1 MKIAVVGTDTV
12 GLVSA
17 TCFAEIGVQVT
28 CINSDAK
35 LIENLNNGIIH
46 VYEPGLEERLNRNHR
61 DGNLKF
67 ATDIKPLIDQIDLV
81 VCATPTPAMPDGTI
95 DLRQVAGL
103 ARTMGQTVT
112 KYFAIAILSTV
123 PIGTARQL
131 RAALNIELEKRG
143 ANIHYDIIS
152 LPEFLREGSAVRDFL
167 KPDRIVAGVGSEKG
181 EELVRQLYKPLLDR
195 GTPLILTDQ
204 TSAELIKYASNAM
217 LANRI
222 SFMNDIANL
231 SELVGADIDMVMKGM
246 GADPRIGADYLNS
259 GCGYGGTSLPKDVKA
274 LIKTAEKA
282 GYAMKVVNPGNKIR
296 CSYVGYK
303 MQSFDISSNQM
314 DVTMEE
320 AMKFTDVKVVGRTDS
335 IDSSS
340 WRYKDRDSSNGDDGT
355 FNLMEQNPTFPGG
368 QGEIMK
374 YLSTHLRY
382 PAVAREMQ
390 VEAEIT
396 VKFVI
401 DKTGFVRSPQVVTTN
416 SRTPLITAETA
427 KAAKEGNEEALEAN
441 KNYYDAVEALKEEAI
456 HVVRNMP
463 RWEPGR
469 QNGKRIETTFT
480 LPVDFKLN

>member
-28 CINSDAK
+28 CINSDPK

-67 ATDIKPLIDQIDLV
+67 ATDIKPLIDQLDLV

-112 KYFAIAILSTV
+112 KYFAIAIVSTV

-143 ANIHYDIIS
+143 ANIHYDIIT
-152 LPEFLREGSAVRDFL
+152 LPEFLRDGSAVHDFL

-195 GTPLILTDQ
+195 GISLILTDQ

-231 SELVGADIDMVMKGM
+231 SELVGADIDMVKKGM

-282 GYAMKVVNPGNKIR
+282 GYAMKVVKAVDEVND
-296 CSYVGYK
+296 S
-303 MQSFDISSNQM
+303 QQ
-314 DVTMEE
+314 
-320 AMKFTDVKVVGRTDS
+320 KVVYRKLLKC
-335 IDSSS
+335 
-340 WRYKDRDSSNGDDGT
+340 YNGNIKGKNVAVWGLAFKPDTADVRQST
-355 FNLMEQNPTFPGG
+355 ALVTIEQLLAAGCEVSVYDP
-368 QGEIMK
+368 
-374 YLSTHLRY
+374 
-382 PAVAREMQ
+382 VAIEQ
-390 VEAEIT
+390 AKKILG
-396 VKFVI
+396 
-401 DKTGFVRSPQVVTTN
+401 DKVN
-416 SRTPLITAETA
+416 Y
-427 KAAKEGNEEALEAN
+427 AN
-441 KNYYDAVEALKEEAI
+441 DMYDAVLDADALLLVTEWKQFATPSWG
-456 HVVRNMP
+456 VVARSMRTKVVIDGRNLYSLADMKKYGFDYH
-463 RWEPGR
+463 RI
-469 QNGKRIETTFT
+469 GK
-480 LPVDFKLN
+480 NN

>member
-282 GYAMKVVNPGNKIR
+282 GYAMKVVKAVDEVND
-296 CSYVGYK
+296 S
-303 MQSFDISSNQM
+303 QQ
-314 DVTMEE
+314 
-320 AMKFTDVKVVGRTDS
+320 KVVYRKLLKCYNGNIKGKNVAVWGLAFKPDTADVRQSTSLVTIEQLLAAGCEVSVYDPVA
-335 IDSSS
+335 IDQA
-340 WRYKDRDSSNGDDGT
+340 KKILGD
-355 FNLMEQNPTFPGG
+355 
-368 QGEIMK
+368 K
-374 YLSTHLRY
+374 
-382 PAVAREMQ
+382 
-390 VEAEIT
+390 
-396 VKFVI
+396 
-401 DKTGFVRSPQVVTTN
+401 VTY
-416 SRTPLITAETA
+416 
-427 KAAKEGNEEALEAN
+427 AN
-441 KNYYDAVEALKEEAI
+441 DMYDAVLDADALLLVTEWKQFANPSWG
-456 HVVRNMP
+456 VVARSMRTKVVIDGRNLYSLADMKKYGFDYH
-463 RWEPGR
+463 RI
-469 QNGKRIETTFT
+469 GK
-480 LPVDFKLN
+480 NN

>member
-222 SFMNDIANL
+222 SFMNVIANL

-282 GYAMKVVNPGNKIR
+282 GYAMKVVKAVDEVND
-296 CSYVGYK
+296 S
-303 MQSFDISSNQM
+303 QQ
-314 DVTMEE
+314 
-320 AMKFTDVKVVGRTDS
+320 KVVYRKLLKCYNGNIKGKNVAVWGLAFKPDTADVRQSTSLVTIEQLLAAGCEVSVYDPVA
-335 IDSSS
+335 IDQA
-340 WRYKDRDSSNGDDGT
+340 KKILGD
-355 FNLMEQNPTFPGG
+355 
-368 QGEIMK
+368 K
-374 YLSTHLRY
+374 
-382 PAVAREMQ
+382 
-390 VEAEIT
+390 
-396 VKFVI
+396 
-401 DKTGFVRSPQVVTTN
+401 VTY
-416 SRTPLITAETA
+416 
-427 KAAKEGNEEALEAN
+427 AN
-441 KNYYDAVEALKEEAI
+441 DMYDAVLDADALLLVTEWKQFANPSWG
-456 HVVRNMP
+456 VVARSMRTKVVIDGRNLYSLADMKKYGFDYH
-463 RWEPGR
+463 RI
-469 QNGKRIETTFT
+469 GK
-480 LPVDFKLN
+480 NN

>member
-282 GYAMKVVNPGNKIR
+282 GYAMKVVKAVDEVND
-296 CSYVGYK
+296 S
-303 MQSFDISSNQM
+303 QQ
-314 DVTMEE
+314 
-320 AMKFTDVKVVGRTDS
+320 KVVYRKLLKCYNGNIKGKNVAVWGLAFKPDTADVRQSTSLVTIEQLLAAGCEVSVYDPVA
-335 IDSSS
+335 IDQAKKILGDKVTYANDMYGAVLDADALLLVTEWKQFANPS
-340 WRYKDRDSSNGDDGT
+340 WGV
-355 FNLMEQNPTFPGG
+355 
-368 QGEIMK
+368 
-374 YLSTHLRY
+374 
-382 PAVAREMQ
+382 VARSMRTK
-390 VEAEIT
+390 V
-396 VKFVI
+396 VI
-401 DKTGFVRSPQVVTTN
+401 DGRNLYSLADMKKYGFDYHR
-416 SRTPLITAETA
+416 I
-427 KAAKEGNEEALEAN
+427 G
-441 KNYYDAVEALKEEAI
+441 KN
-456 HVVRNMP
+456 N
-463 RWEPGR
+463 
-469 QNGKRIETTFT
+469 
-480 LPVDFKLN
+480 

>member
-28 CINSDAK
+28 CINSDSK

-67 ATDIKPLIDQIDLV
+67 ATDIKPLIDQLDLV

-112 KYFAIAILSTV
+112 KYFAIAIVSTV

-143 ANIHYDIIS
+143 ANIHYDIIT
-152 LPEFLREGSAVRDFL
+152 LPEFLRDGSAVHDFL

-195 GTPLILTDQ
+195 GIPLILTDQ

-231 SELVGADIDMVMKGM
+231 SELVGADIDMVKKGM

-282 GYAMKVVNPGNKIR
+282 GYAMKVVKAVDEVND
-296 CSYVGYK
+296 S
-303 MQSFDISSNQM
+303 QQ
-314 DVTMEE
+314 
-320 AMKFTDVKVVGRTDS
+320 KVVYRKLLKC
-335 IDSSS
+335 
-340 WRYKDRDSSNGDDGT
+340 YNGNIKGKNVAVWGLAFKPDTADVRQST
-355 FNLMEQNPTFPGG
+355 ALVTIEQLLAAGCEVSVYDP
-368 QGEIMK
+368 
-374 YLSTHLRY
+374 
-382 PAVAREMQ
+382 VAIEQ
-390 VEAEIT
+390 AKKILG
-396 VKFVI
+396 
-401 DKTGFVRSPQVVTTN
+401 DKVN
-416 SRTPLITAETA
+416 Y
-427 KAAKEGNEEALEAN
+427 AN
-441 KNYYDAVEALKEEAI
+441 DMYDAVLDADALLLVTEWKQFATPSWG
-456 HVVRNMP
+456 VVARSMRTKVVIDGRNLYSLADMKKYGFDYH
-463 RWEPGR
+463 RI
-469 QNGKRIETTFT
+469 GK
-480 LPVDFKLN
+480 NN

>member
-112 KYFAIAILSTV
+112 KYFASAILSTV

-282 GYAMKVVNPGNKIR
+282 GYAMKVVKAVDEVND
-296 CSYVGYK
+296 S
-303 MQSFDISSNQM
+303 QQ
-314 DVTMEE
+314 
-320 AMKFTDVKVVGRTDS
+320 KVVYRKLLKCYNGNIKGKNVAVWGLAFKPDTADVRQSTSLVTIEQLLAAGCEVSVYDPVA
-335 IDSSS
+335 IDQA
-340 WRYKDRDSSNGDDGT
+340 KKILGD
-355 FNLMEQNPTFPGG
+355 
-368 QGEIMK
+368 K
-374 YLSTHLRY
+374 
-382 PAVAREMQ
+382 
-390 VEAEIT
+390 
-396 VKFVI
+396 
-401 DKTGFVRSPQVVTTN
+401 VTY
-416 SRTPLITAETA
+416 
-427 KAAKEGNEEALEAN
+427 AN
-441 KNYYDAVEALKEEAI
+441 DMYDAVLDADALLLVTEWKQFANPSWG
-456 HVVRNMP
+456 VVARSMRTKVVIDGRNLYSLADMKKYGFDYH
-463 RWEPGR
+463 RI
-469 QNGKRIETTFT
+469 GK
-480 LPVDFKLN
+480 NN

>member
-17 TCFAEIGVQVT
+17 TCFAEIGVKVT

-35 LIENLNNGIIH
+35 IIENLKNGIIH
-46 VYEPGLEERLNRNHR
+46 VCEPGLEEKLNRNHR

-67 ATDIKPLIDQIDLV
+67 ATDIKPLIDQVDLV

-112 KYFAIAILSTV
+112 KYFAIAIVSTV

-143 ANIHYDIIS
+143 ANIHYDIIT
-152 LPEFLREGSAVRDFL
+152 LPEFLRDGTAVKDFL

-181 EELVRQLYKPLLDR
+181 EELVRQLYAPLLEK

-222 SFMNDIANL
+222 SFMNEIANL

-246 GADPRIGADYLNS
+246 GADPRIGADYLAS

-282 GYAMKVVNPGNKIR
+282 GYALKVVKAVDEVND
-296 CSYVGYK
+296 S
-303 MQSFDISSNQM
+303 QQ
-314 DVTMEE
+314 
-320 AMKFTDVKVVGRTDS
+320 KVVFRKLLKC
-335 IDSSS
+335 
-340 WRYKDRDSSNGDDGT
+340 YNGNVKGKNVAVWGLAFKPDTADVRQST
-355 FNLMEQNPTFPGG
+355 ALVTIEQLLAAGCEVSVYDP
-368 QGEIMK
+368 
-374 YLSTHLRY
+374 
-382 PAVAREMQ
+382 VAIEQ
-390 VEAEIT
+390 AKKILG
-396 VKFVI
+396 
-401 DKTGFVRSPQVVTTN
+401 DKVTY
-416 SRTPLITAETA
+416 
-427 KAAKEGNEEALEAN
+427 AN
-441 KNYYDAVEALKEEAI
+441 DMYDAVLDADALLLVTEWKQFATPSWG
-456 HVVRNMP
+456 VVARSMRTKVVIDGRNLYNLADMKKYGFDYH
-463 RWEPGR
+463 RI
-469 QNGKRIETTFT
+469 GK
-480 LPVDFKLN
+480 NS

>member
-28 CINSDAK
+28 CVNPDQN
-35 LIENLNNGIIH
+35 LIEKLKNGILH
-46 VYEPGLEERLNRNHR
+46 VHEPGLEERLNRNHR

-67 ATDIKPLIDQIDLV
+67 ATDIKPLIDQLDLV

-112 KYFAIAILSTV
+112 KYFAIAIISTV
-123 PIGTARQL
+123 PVGTARQL

-152 LPEFLREGSAVRDFL
+152 LPEFLREGTAVRDFL
-167 KPDRIVAGVGSEKG
+167 KPHRIVAGVGTEKG
-181 EELVRQLYKPLLDR
+181 EEIVRQLYKPLLDN

-246 GADPRIGADYLNS
+246 GADPRIGDEYLAS

-282 GYAMKVVNPGNKIR
+282 GYAMKVVKAVDEVND
-296 CSYVGYK
+296 S
-303 MQSFDISSNQM
+303 QQ
-314 DVTMEE
+314 
-320 AMKFTDVKVVGRTDS
+320 KVVFRKLLKC
-335 IDSSS
+335 
-340 WRYKDRDSSNGDDGT
+340 YNGNVKGKNVAVWGLAFKPDTADVRQST
-355 FNLMEQNPTFPGG
+355 ALVTIEQLLAAGCDVSVYDP
-368 QGEIMK
+368 
-374 YLSTHLRY
+374 
-382 PAVAREMQ
+382 VAIEQ
-390 VEAEIT
+390 AKKILG
-396 VKFVI
+396 
-401 DKTGFVRSPQVVTTN
+401 DKVTY
-416 SRTPLITAETA
+416 
-427 KAAKEGNEEALEAN
+427 AN
-441 KNYYDAVEALKEEAI
+441 DMYDAVLDADALLLVTEWKQFATPSWG
-456 HVVRNMP
+456 VVARSMRTKVVIDGRNLYNVDDMKKYGFDYH
-463 RWEPGR
+463 RI
-469 QNGKRIETTFT
+469 GK
-480 LPVDFKLN
+480 NN